1 MGIVSVSSWEEKL
14 IVVGMRESQPTSWA
28 STEQSETWAGELA
41 AVFVLWRRTKSIYEQ
56 RSLIFLHVILLLFSI
71 GYFPFLLL
79 LVDLCVCSFVV
90 VIFGPF
96 FFWRL
101 HCSWYIERGTDPQDL
116 CVCVWFDYR
125 STQREPSHGT
135 IIECRGNQS
144 RWWRLLRLSR
154 RCPPA
159 CQPHRMEERCT
170 FKRLSLSLSLYLVSS
185 FLSFFSFDSQGIKLV
200 HNTSANVIIT
210 NQSLV
215 LQNVGRSMAGNI
227 SCHASNVEGQA
238 ESQSIFLD
246 VKCKFSRIRLK
257 KKIHMR
263 G

>member
-185 FLSFFSFDSQGIKLV
+185 FLSFFFWLAGHQ
-200 HNTSANVIIT
+200 TSPQHIGQCHHY
-210 NQSLV
+210 QSKSRL
-215 LQNVGRSMAGNI
+215 
-227 SCHASNVEGQA
+227 A
-238 ESQSIFLD
+238 ECRPLHGWKHF
-246 VKCKFSRIRLK
+246 VSRIQR
-257 KKIHMR
+257 R
-263 G
+263 GPGGESEHFPRRQV